1 MKVLIIIGFWL
12 AAAIHLVPVVGLLG
26 VDKLNALYGLN
37 ISDPSLEILMR
48 HRAVMFGLLG
58 GLLAYAPFRPALV
71 WPALM
76 GGFVSATSFIAIALL
91 VGEYNDAVQG
101 IINGDLFAL
110 GGLMIAAMAAW
121 RMAASQQ

>member
-58 GLLAYAPFRPALV
+58 GLLAYAPFRPSLIRPALV
-71 WPALM
+71 
-76 GGFVSATSFIAIALL
+76 GGYVSAASFVVIALF
-91 VGEYNDAVQG
+91 VGGYNNAVQG
-101 IINGDLFAL
+101 IIHGDLIAL
-110 GGLMIAAMAAW
+110 AGLAVATFAAW
-121 RMAASQQ
+121 RMSTRNK